1 MAFFDKVQEYAEKA
15 VDKGSDIVETQ
26 KLKSKISGIQKEIS
40 KSKIDIAEIIMK
52 KVEAGEFQDEEIQ
65 GIIAGITDK
74 LAEITDL
81 EKMIEDLKK
90 D

>member
-1 MAFFDKVQEYAEKA
+1 MAFLDKVQEYAEKA
-15 VDKGSDIVETQ
+15 VDKGSDLVETQ

-40 KSKIDIAEIIMK
+40 KSKLDIADIVMD
-52 KVEAGEFQDEEIQ
+52 KVEKGEFQDDAIQEI
-65 GIIAGITDK
+65 ISGITDK